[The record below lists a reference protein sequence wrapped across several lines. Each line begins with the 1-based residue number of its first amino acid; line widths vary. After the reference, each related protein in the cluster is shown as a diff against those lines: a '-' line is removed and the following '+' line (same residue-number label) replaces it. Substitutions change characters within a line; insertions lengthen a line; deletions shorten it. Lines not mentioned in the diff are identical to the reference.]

1 MINVLVT
8 GANGQMG
15 LTLKDLA
22 DKYEDDFNFT
32 FVSREELDI
41 TDPDEVNT
49 IMMNNFF
56 DYCINCAAYTNVE
69 LAEDEKVKAFDVNA
83 YGAKNLAFFGNRYDI
98 TLIHISTDYV
108 FNGEKCDDY
117 VENDKIGPLNIY
129 GETKLHGENYI
140 KMLMQEYYI
149 LRTSWLYS
157 PYNKNFFNT
166 VISCLDERG
175 SMRVATDQTGSPT
188 STYTLGEALIHLML
202 NDGAEYGTYHLSN
215 KGETTWY
222 GFAREIAKLHGKG
235 DILAIESYPTVAKRP
250 KYSVLDCEKFELA
263 FNYEI
268 PNWEEALKEIYE
280 RKE

>member
-41 TDPDEVNT
+41 TDPDDVNT

-83 YGAKNLAFFGNRYDI
+83 YGAKNLAFFANRYDI

-108 FNGEKCDDY
+108 FDGKKCDDY

-166 VISCLDERG
+166 VMSKLENDG
-175 SMRVATDQTGSPT
+175 HMRVATDQIGSPT
-188 STYTLGEALIHLML
+188 STYALSEAIIHLML
-202 NDGAEYGTYHLSN
+202 NDSEEFGTYHVANLGASS
-215 KGETTWY
+215 WY
-222 GFAREIAKLHGKG
+222 GLAEEISILHGSG
-235 DILAIESYPTVAKRP
+235 DITPIETYPTVAKRP
-250 KYSVLDCEKFELA
+250 TYSVLDSEKFKIT
-263 FNYEI
+263 FNYEM
-268 PNWEEALKEIYE
+268 PQWLDSLREVYE
-280 RKE
+280 RKK